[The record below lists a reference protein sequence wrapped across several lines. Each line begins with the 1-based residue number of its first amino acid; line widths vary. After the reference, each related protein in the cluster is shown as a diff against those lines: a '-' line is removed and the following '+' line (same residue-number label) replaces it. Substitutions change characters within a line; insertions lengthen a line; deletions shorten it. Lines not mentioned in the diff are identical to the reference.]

1 MKEKRFQVLLQE
13 TINVQ
18 PDMST
23 VKEGYKEGTKLPVIR
38 WKNVLTNTDKETAN
52 GNKFDFDDINAGIQ
66 KPFVQKR
73 LKYGKFYNEYQHP
86 VRTDPERYCMV
97 YESEASD
104 RITNFYFETYNG
116 CKVLMGDCETATFGK
131 GSDLRNQILSGAVPS
146 KSLRAS
152 GEIYTDETG
161 RSRKDLLII
170 AYDNVFMGADDD
182 AWGIEGSF
190 SEHAYSERLQFA
202 ESFFGRNRILVGN
215 PANIIKDNGVYTAS
229 KKIWQECDFAAIAG
243 TFKDIETDAR
253 FISESV
259 GGVFKPNKVL
269 VDVNGKEIVY
279 ISESSRVKG
288 KLSSTITAD
297 INDFLRI

>member
-1 MKEKRFQVLLQE
+1 MEGKRFQVLLQE

-18 PDMST
+18 PDKTSIS
-23 VKEGYKEGTKLPVIR
+23 EGYKAGTKLPVIR

-52 GNKFDFDDINAGIQ
+52 GNKFDFDDISAGIA

-73 LKYGKFYNEYQHP
+73 LQYGKFYNEYQHP
-86 VRTDPERYCMV
+86 VRMDPERYCMV

-104 RITNFYFETYNG
+104 RITKFYFESLNN
-116 CKVLMGDCETATFGK
+116 CKVLVGDCETATFGK
-131 GSDLRNQILSGAVPS
+131 GEDLRRQILAGAIPS

-190 SEHAYSERLQFA
+190 SEHEYAERLAFA
-202 ESFFGRNRILVGN
+202 ESFFGKSKMLIGSPTNIL
-215 PANIIKDNGVYTAS
+215 KDNGAYEAS
-229 KKIWQECDFAAIAG
+229 KKIWQECNFNAIAG
-243 TFKDIETDAR
+243 TFKDVQTDAK

-269 VDVNGKEIVY
+269 VDINGKEIVY

-288 KLSSTITAD
+288 KISNDIVAD
-297 INDFLRI
+297 INSFLKM